1 MDVTDWRKTKVSD
14 EYFTTSRQYCAAAS
28 NWGGTELESYTT
40 TVVVEASEASA
51 TTKLLAMVFS
61 D

>member
-40 TVVVEASEASA
+40 TVVEEASEASA

>member
-40 TVVVEASEASA
+40 TVVETSEAST